1 MSAEPVPGINYSL
14 AFACFES
21 LMLVTGHLLM
31 DNHPLAR
38 RPHKS
43 PAHTVKDLG
52 AGLSAFPLPHPAA
65 PKCPREPTTIQ
76 RISIPSTP
84 CRDLFRCPR
93 LPFSASFQG
102 RPVSRAAHLTAP
114 SKFVN
119 RPSNNAASTASRVSD
134 SPRRGAHCAQ
144 ALRLWEGVRRM
155 FFH

>member
-119 RPSNNAASTASRVSD
+119 RPSKTAASTASRVSD
-134 SPRRGAHCAQ
+134 SPRRGAHCAHAQ
-144 ALRLWEGVRRM
+144 SELEEVCEEI
-155 FFH
+155 F